1 LIIQEIKLERLRPED
16 KLGLTLCDA
25 VNKTDEKEP
34 EEDNEVYIQSIAPES
49 LAAADGRLSQGD
61 LLLQVNIIYLSF
73 LEREPSVTQSSR

>member
-1 LIIQEIKLERLRPED
+1 MERLRPED
-16 KLGLTLCDA
+16 KLGLTLCDDA

-61 LLLQVNIIYLSF
+61 LLLQVNIIYNNPL
-73 LEREPSVTQSSR
+73 LLVRERTICHSIISLD